1 MALKWSY
8 WNSWKS
14 KFSNGGFPAFPGDD
28 RQKKMERYKIIF
40 AYDGTQFVG
49 SQRQAQSRTVQGI
62 LEIALRKLGWDGNSI
77 LLAGRT
83 DTGVHASGQ
92 VAAVDLNWKHTDE
105 DLCKALNSNL
115 PTDIAVRSVN
125 KVEAH
130 FHPRFDAK
138 SRHYRYRVYVQ
149 STRDPLV
156 DRYAWR
162 IWPAPDADLLAE
174 AAFGLIGTHDFSAF
188 GSSPSK
194 NGSTVRTVEWSNW
207 KSEGEQLV
215 YDVIA
220 DAFLYRMVR
229 RMVFGQVAV
238 GLGKIKIEVFKKAVE
253 SQVKFPAGL
262 ASPAGLTLVK
272 VKY

>member
-8 WNSWKS
+8 WSSWKS
-14 KFSNGGFPAFPGDD
+14 KTRAADFPLSLAVAA
-28 RQKKMERYKIIF
+28 RKMERYKIIF

-62 LEIALRKLGWDGNSI
+62 LESALKKLGWDGNSI

-92 VAAVDLNWKHTDE
+92 VAAVDLNWAHSVE
-105 DLCKALNSNL
+105 DLRNALNSNL
-115 PTDIAVRSVN
+115 PTDIAVCLVN
-125 KVEAH
+125 KVDAR
-130 FHPRFDAK
+130 FHPRFDAI
-138 SRHYRYRVYVQ
+138 SRHYSYKVNVH
-149 STRDPLV
+149 SIRDPLR

-162 IWPAPDADLLAE
+162 VWPAPDVDLLAE
-174 AAFGLIGTHDFSAF
+174 AASRLIGTHDFSAF
-188 GSSPSK
+188 GSAPSK
-194 NGSTVRTVEWSNW
+194 NGNTVRTVEMSYW
-207 KSEGEQLV
+207 KTERDQLV

-238 GLGKIKIEVFKKAVE
+238 GLGKIKIEAFKKAIE
-253 SQVKFPAGL
+253 NQVKFPAGL
-262 ASPAGLTLVK
+262 ASPAGLTLVE